1 MSRGGGAKGKKPM
14 SEHNVRYLETLRQLS
29 DRIVEAQRPIR
40 ILDSVKWGPEIR
52 RAFFSGGCR
61 ELPAVDR
68 EYYRRCNPLD
78 FDPAAKRAEL
88 RAIERDVS
96 RNLGQLNPLSA
107 IMRRIC
113 REYGTVVR
121 MLEARGTPEFGLL
134 SEELYGSASDV
145 FHAGDPTLA
154 DLGSVMEQTLVNL
167 LQNASMREA
176 DKDISAGEAVEILNQ
191 RLLQAFPA
199 AGIRVLLN
207 DQMTADAAAGS
218 DYLKIRSDARFN
230 ALDID
235 VLEVHEGWVHLG
247 TTLNGMAQPWCT
259 FLGKGP
265 PSSTT
270 TQEGLAVLTEILT
283 LRSSPPRLY
292 RLINRVRG
300 VTLAEEG
307 ANFIE
312 VFDYLRNMNIAED
325 DSYAIATRIF
335 RGSTPEGRP
344 FTKDLA
350 YMRGFVQTYNFLR
363 LAMSEGRLD
372 ALPLLFCGKITLED
386 IKSYRLLLDEGLIAA
401 PQFVPPHFADLRG
414 LATWMSF
421 SRFIA
426 SLSFDQ
432 LEADYGALL

>member
-1 MSRGGGAKGKKPM
+1 MVDINSK
-14 SEHNVRYLETLRQLS
+14 YLEAVRELS

-40 ILDSVKWGPEIR
+40 ILDSIKWGPEIR
-52 RAFFSGGCR
+52 ESFFQSGYR

-68 EYYRRCNPLD
+68 EYYQRHNRLD
-78 FDPAAKRAEL
+78 FDPGAKRVEL
-88 RAIERDVS
+88 HELERDIS
-96 RNLGQLNPLSA
+96 RKLGQLNPLSA

-113 REYGTVVR
+113 REYETVVR
-121 MLEARGTPEFGLL
+121 LLEARGTVEFGLL
-134 SEELYGSASDV
+134 SEDLYGAASDV

-154 DLGSVMEQTLVNL
+154 DLGTVMEGILRSL
-167 LQNASMREA
+167 LRNESMQEA
-176 DKDISAGEAVEILNQ
+176 DKDIPAWRAVEMLNE
-191 RLLQAFPA
+191 RLMAVFPD

-218 DYLKIRSDARFN
+218 DYLKIRSDAWFN

-247 TTLNGMAQPWCT
+247 TTINGMSQPWCR

-283 LRSSPPRLY
+283 LRSSPARLY
-292 RLINRVRG
+292 RLINRVRA

-312 VFDYLRNMNIAED
+312 VFDYLRDMDIAED
-325 DSYAIATRIF
+325 DSYSIAVRIF

-363 LAMSEGRLD
+363 LAMSEGKLD
-372 ALPLLFCGKITLED
+372 ILPLLFCGKITLED
-386 IKSYRLLLDEGLIAA
+386 IKTYQLLLEEGVIVS
-401 PQFVPPHFADLRG
+401 PQFVPPHFADLKG